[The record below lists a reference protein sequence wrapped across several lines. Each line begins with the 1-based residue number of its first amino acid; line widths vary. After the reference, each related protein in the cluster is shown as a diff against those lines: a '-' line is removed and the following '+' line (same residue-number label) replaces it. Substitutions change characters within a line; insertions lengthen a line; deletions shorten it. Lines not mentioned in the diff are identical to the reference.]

1 MGACRAGFRS
11 EGYACLPV
19 FCKNSPEGWNQYLN
33 VLTCSKHPADVIKRR
48 GEALVDNLCC
58 PRCHN
63 PFFLTLR
70 VFRTSQ
76 MHLRCLSPPTQTAC
90 QNTERR
96 HITAKARPGA
106 AGKVLNV
113 KINLSETSVKP
124 GGEAYG
130 LTAWS

>member
-1 MGACRAGFRS
+1 
-11 EGYACLPV
+11 
-19 FCKNSPEGWNQYLN
+19 
-33 VLTCSKHPADVIKRR
+33 
-48 GEALVDNLCC
+48 
-58 PRCHN
+58 
-63 PFFLTLR
+63 
-70 VFRTSQ
+70 
-76 MHLRCLSPPTQTAC
+76 MHLRCLSPPPQTAC

-130 LTAWS
+130 WLSMAEESLNLILVLYSGTMAVFSSFSMTDIQCFAEDSKDACLADKPEKVVLAIV